1 MKAKQKVRLSTYY
14 DYADNQYD
22 MIECYY
28 DDWFCY
34 VIDYNHIGG
43 PYDLEEI
50 YKNIGYDVPHHMI
63 PAGPGYGENNW
74 IVDYAY
80 YVDFHPVKNN

>member
-1 MKAKQKVRLSTYY
+1 MERSVKLSQYY
-14 DYADNQYD
+14 DEQDNCYW

-34 VIDYNHIGG
+34 VIDYSNIGDG
-43 PYDLEEI
+43 NYDLETV
-50 YKNIGYDVPHHMI
+50 YKDIEKDIPNHGLPFQYGYSDEMF
-63 PAGPGYGENNW
+63 

-80 YVDFHPVKNN
+80 YLDFHPVK